1 VNGDDVTD
9 RAVELAERILDEVTV
24 YDQDWGNIATW
35 AAELAALAR
44 GAAASRGQ
52 SPGPGAEGG

>member
-1 VNGDDVTD
+1 MNDEDVTE

-24 YDQDWGNIATW
+24 YDQNWGNIAAW

-44 GAAASRGQ
+44 GAAASRGP